1 MRKRNIKVPPSKL
14 PSLKA
19 IRVFD
24 AAGKYGSFTVAA
36 ERLYVTQSAVSKQIS
51 ILEDEL
57 GCRLFVRDK
66 NGVRLTDIGQEYH
79 CKISHSLSDIAI
91 ATEELRLRNIG
102 LNVIRLTTLPTLAM
116 HWLLPRLPDLRI
128 CHPEITMDVSSSNE
142 LTDLTSGAIHAAI
155 RFGLG
160 TWPDLKSEYLFDEEL
175 VTVCSQQY
183 LHYFKRDFA
192 SAIQQA
198 TLLHTT
204 TRPDAWVKW
213 SNDHSIKID
222 IPEVVGFQDFF
233 ITIQAAI
240 LGQGV
245 AIVPSFLVQ
254 NELSEGRL
262 FDPTGLRTKS
272 ERSYYFV
279 TNEENSQR
287 EPIIQL
293 KNWLIQASASKSV
306 SESSGALVM

>member
-1 MRKRNIKVPPSKL
+1 MRKRNISLPPTKL

-24 AAGKYGSFTVAA
+24 AVGKHGSFTVAA

-57 GCRLFVRDK
+57 GCLLFVRDSK
-66 NGVRLTDIGQEYH
+66 GVRLTDIGREYH

-91 ATEELRLRNIG
+91 ASEELRLRNIG

-116 HWLLPRLPDLRI
+116 HWLLSKLPDLRKR
-128 CHPEITMDVSSSNE
+128 HPEITIDVSSSNE

-160 TWPDLKSEYLFDEEL
+160 TWPNLKSEHLFDEEL
-175 VTVCSQQY
+175 VTVCSLEH
-183 LHYFKRDFA
+183 LHYFKDNFS
-192 SAIQQA
+192 SAIRQA

-204 TRPDAWVKW
+204 TRPNAWKKW
-213 SNDHSIKID
+213 SNHHSIRID

-233 ITIQAAI
+233 ITIQAAV
-240 LGQGV
+240 LGQGI

-254 NELSEGRL
+254 NELAEGRL

-279 TNEENSQR
+279 TNEENSKR
-287 EPIIQL
+287 KPIIQL
-293 KNWLIQASASKSV
+293 KNWLIQTSAPFDV
-306 SESSGALVM
+306 DN